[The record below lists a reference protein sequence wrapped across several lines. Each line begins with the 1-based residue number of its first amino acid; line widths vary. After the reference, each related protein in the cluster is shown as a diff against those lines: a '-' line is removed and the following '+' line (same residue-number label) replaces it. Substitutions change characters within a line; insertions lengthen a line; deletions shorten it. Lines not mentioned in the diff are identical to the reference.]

1 MEGDARMRKLRTLLV
16 GVALAAAVGAP
27 ASVGAVSANNPKA
40 EIQYGNFFCGADH
53 PELPVAGFVNF
64 HRSGNTVR
72 LNVHIKHGLPKNDYL
87 VQLWSGACVPL
98 GSAPATVTTNRKGV
112 ANANV
117 RFAVPGAVTTFF
129 ATLLDADGPVLYSD
143 TTIVTLD

>member
-1 MEGDARMRKLRTLLV
+1 MKGNARMRKLRSLLL
-16 GVALAAAVGAP
+16 GVALAAAVVAP
-27 ASVGAVSANNPKA
+27 ASVGAASANNPKA
-40 EIQYGNFFCGADH
+40 NIQYGNAFCGVDV
-53 PELPVAGFVNF
+53 PTLPVAGFVNF

-72 LNVHIKHGLPKNDYL
+72 LNVHLKRALPRNAYQ
-87 VQLWSGACVPL
+87 VQLWSGDCVFL
-98 GSAPATVTTNRKGV
+98 GAAAGTVTTNKKGV

-129 ATLLDADGPVLYSD
+129 ATIYDADGPVVFSD